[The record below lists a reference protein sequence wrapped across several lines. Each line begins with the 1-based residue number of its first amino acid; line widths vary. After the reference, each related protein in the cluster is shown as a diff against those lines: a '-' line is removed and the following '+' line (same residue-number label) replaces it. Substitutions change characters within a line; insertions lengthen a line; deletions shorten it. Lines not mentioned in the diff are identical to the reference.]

1 MSINLGMDNQRKS
14 STERRRTFS
23 SNLRDL
29 GDNDPASE
37 LDSATFYFVKGPK
50 ITTHLSLGISR

>member
-1 MSINLGMDNQRKS
+1 MDNQRKS